1 MIQNVIDT
9 TSEFWP
15 IPYFL
20 PYLNAVDQVSRQI
33 GVLRLIFGIRVYSC
47 GSKSLALP
55 GCKGPV

>member
-33 GVLRLIFGIRVYSC
+33 GELITHSFEEKNVKEFLDRG
-47 GSKSLALP
+47 K
-55 GCKGPV
+55 